1 MQKLYPTTLF
11 FRLPPRD
18 PHGPRPIKRWRRV
31 PLLRTQPASRVS
43 GPGFKIGV
51 AGGVDVPPNLKG
63 GGQGKLPAGG
73 GGGHRAVE
81 RRWREPRSRAV
92 EDDRW
97 VVEAAGSAGAG
108 GGGGR
113 GGDGSAKVS
122 GGSGGGRRRRWRE
135 PPESREAPAAGAR
148 RRPGKA
154 GRRGRALASSP
165 KWHRHPTGHCQCCC
179 CCHQETLF
187 LACPK
192 TMSSS
197 YSYSHR

>member
-63 GGQGKLPAGG
+63 GGRGKLPAGG
-73 GGGHRAVE
+73 GGGRRAVE
-81 RRWREPRSRAV
+81 QRWREPRSRAV

-97 VVEAAGSAGAG
+97 EVEAVGERWPARLVAAVAAG
-108 GGGGR
+108 GGGGGGIRRSR
-113 GGDGSAKVS
+113 GWRRPR
-122 GGSGGGRRRRWRE
+122 GRRLCK
-135 PPESREAPAAGAR
+135 G
-148 RRPGKA
+148 
-154 GRRGRALASSP
+154 
-165 KWHRHPTGHCQCCC
+165 
-179 CCHQETLF
+179 
-187 LACPK
+187 
-192 TMSSS
+192 
-197 YSYSHR
+197 